1 MNNQFKILCGAVALA
16 LAGPV
21 LADTEWTVLGAT
33 PGSLGFPISSVT
45 AVSNTG
51 GANTTASTDNNAA
64 TQTIQL
70 ADWNASYGGIKNIDR
85 LESGFCASTGT
96 GGANPNGKYCDVSES
111 TSPEH
116 SIDNDQRYD
125 MVMLSF
131 TSAVKLSSVT
141 LGWSQYDS
149 DITVMAYT
157 GAGTPTLVGKT
168 YDQLGGLGGWVSIGN
183 YSDVGSITSTAMGSS
198 SKTIN
203 SAGVF
208 SSYWL
213 IGAYNPLANPTG
225 GSVTGGWLTPGATT
239 TDNNTVGYDY
249 VKLASVTGCVSGT
262 TGCTPPGQVPEPGSL
277 AMVGLGL
284 LGLFGMRNRRQG

>member
-1 MNNQFKILCGAVALA
+1 MKTKFKLLCGAVALS
-16 LAGPV
+16 LAGSV
-21 LADTEWTVLGAT
+21 LADTTWTVTGT
-33 PGSLGFPISSVT
+33 PSAQISSLT

-51 GANTTASTDNNAA
+51 GANNGGSTDNNAA

-70 ADWNASYGGIKNIDR
+70 ADWAPSYGGIQNRDR
-85 LESGFCASTGT
+85 LDGSNCASTGIA
-96 GGANPNGKYCDVSES
+96 GANPNGMYCDVSE
-111 TSPEH
+111 TASPEH

-131 TSAVKLSSVT
+131 ASAVKLSSVT

-149 DITVMAYT
+149 DITVMAYA
-157 GAGTPTLVGKT
+157 GVGTPTLVNKT
-168 YDQLGGLGGWVSIGN
+168 YGQLGGVGGWVSIGN
-183 YSDVGSITSTAMGSS
+183 YSDVGSTSSAQIGGS
-198 SKTIN
+198 KVIN

-225 GSVTGGWLTPGATT
+225 GSVTGGWLASGAATT
-239 TDNNTVGYDY
+239 DSSAVYDY
-249 VKLASVTGCVSGT
+249 VKLSSVTGCVSGT
-262 TGCTPPGQVPEPGSL
+262 PGCGGNSPGSVPEPGSL

-284 LGLFGMRNRRQG
+284 LGLLGLRKRRQA